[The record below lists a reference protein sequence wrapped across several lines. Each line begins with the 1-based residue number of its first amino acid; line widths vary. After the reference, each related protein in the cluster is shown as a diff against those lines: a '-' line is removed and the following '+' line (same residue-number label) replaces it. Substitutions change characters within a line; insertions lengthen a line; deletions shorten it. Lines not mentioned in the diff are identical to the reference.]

1 MPPRTMKL
9 LINGVPMSRH
19 AALLFFALAVPA
31 FAQAQS
37 TKPGLWEMT
46 QKMGG
51 NAEMDQAMAQMQKQ
65 MAGMSPAE
73 RKMMQD
79 MLAKQGMAMPA
90 PAAGGGMT
98 VKMCITPE
106 MAAKQD
112 LPVQTEGECTTTVTS
127 RSANV
132 VKMNFVCKNPPST
145 GEGTYTFQGDS
156 AYTMKMLMKTTHQ
169 GKPQNVTLDGQGKW
183 VAANCGNV
191 KPLK

>member
-1 MPPRTMKL
+1 MIR
-9 LINGVPMSRH
+9 N
-19 AALLFFALAVPA
+19 AALLLCTLAIPALAH
-31 FAQAQS
+31 AQS

>member
-1 MPPRTMKL
+1 
-9 LINGVPMSRH
+9 MSRH
-19 AALLFFALAVPA
+19 AALLFFALAIPA
-31 FAQAQS
+31 FAHAQ
-37 TKPGLWEMT
+37 TTRPGLWEMT

-51 NAEMDQAMAQMQKQ
+51 NPQMDQAMAQMQQQ
-65 MAGMSPAE
+65 MASMSPE
-73 RKMMQD
+73 QRKMMQD

-90 PAAGGGMT
+90 PAGGGGMA

-127 RSANV
+127 RSATV

-145 GEGTYTFQGDS
+145 GEGTYTFQSDT

>member
-1 MPPRTMKL
+1 
-9 LINGVPMSRH
+9 MSRH
-19 AALLFFALAVPA
+19 TALLFFALALPA
-31 FAQAQS
+31 FTHAQT

-51 NAEMDQAMAQMQKQ
+51 NPQMDQAMAQMQQQ
-65 MAGMSPAE
+65 MASMSPE
-73 RKMMQD
+73 QRKMMQD

-106 MAAKQD
+106 MAARQD

-132 VKMNFVCKNPPST
+132 VKMNFVCRNPPSS
-145 GEGTYTFQGDS
+145 GEGTYTFQGDT

-191 KPLK
+191 KPPK